1 MTAALRQRCHFT
13 RQLATLMA
21 AGLPLLESLTS
32 MAKSEPS
39 GDMRQLIV
47 RLSVSLEQGCSFH
60 LALRQSNDFDTLYCE
75 LVAAAEMAGNL
86 DQVLERLALLLEKR
100 QTLQSQIRTALAYPC
115 AVLLITMVVVTV
127 IMVWVVPVFE
137 GVFSSLGADLPA
149 LTLSVVQM
157 SRWITNDGAAWVLLA
172 ISVLYLPIRLLM
184 AKPDLQLWRDTTVL
198 RLPLLGAM
206 VHQSQLALW
215 TLTLSDLLKA
225 GVPMLDAL
233 EVVAAS
239 STNRCIGISTIV
251 VRAKISHGASLAA
264 AMESLATQPSQAHV
278 FPTMLIQ
285 LVDVGEQSGALD
297 ALLAKVAQQLNT
309 QVDNLLRQFTQ
320 LLEPAMMVVLGLL
333 MGGLVVALYLPV
345 FQLGQ
350 VL

>member
-1 MTAALRQRCHFT
+1 MTSTLGQRCHFT

-21 AGLPLLESLTS
+21 AGLPLLDSLTS

-47 RLSVSLEQGCSFH
+47 RLCVSLGQGCSFH

-100 QTLQSQIRTALAYPC
+100 QALQSQIRTALTYPC

-137 GVFSSLGADLPA
+137 GIFSSLGADLPA

-157 SRWITNDGAAWVLLA
+157 SRWITNGGATWVLLA
-172 ISVLYLPIRLLM
+172 ISGLYVPVRLLM

-198 RLPLLGAM
+198 RLPLLGEM

-239 STNRCIGISTIV
+239 STNRCLGMSTIV

-264 AMESLATQPSQAHV
+264 AMESLSTHPSQAHV

-297 ALLAKVAQQLNT
+297 ALLAKVAQQLNA

>member
-1 MTAALRQRCHFT
+1 MTSALNQRCHFT

-47 RLSVSLEQGCSFH
+47 RLCVSLEQGCSFH

-100 QTLQSQIRTALAYPC
+100 QALQSQIRTALTYPC

-137 GVFSSLGADLPA
+137 GIFSSLGADLPA

-157 SRWITNDGAAWVLLA
+157 
-172 ISVLYLPIRLLM
+172 
-184 AKPDLQLWRDTTVL
+184 
-198 RLPLLGAM
+198 
-206 VHQSQLALW
+206 
-215 TLTLSDLLKA
+215 
-225 GVPMLDAL
+225 
-233 EVVAAS
+233 
-239 STNRCIGISTIV
+239 
-251 VRAKISHGASLAA
+251 
-264 AMESLATQPSQAHV
+264 
-278 FPTMLIQ
+278 
-285 LVDVGEQSGALD
+285 
-297 ALLAKVAQQLNT
+297 
-309 QVDNLLRQFTQ
+309 
-320 LLEPAMMVVLGLL
+320 
-333 MGGLVVALYLPV
+333 
-345 FQLGQ
+345 
-350 VL
+350 

>member
-1 MTAALRQRCHFT
+1 MTYTLQQRCHFT
-13 RQLATLMA
+13 RQLATLVA

-32 MAKSEPS
+32 MAKSEQS
-39 GDMRQLIV
+39 SDMRHL
-47 RLSVSLEQGCSFH
+47 LASLCVSLEQGCSFH

-100 QTLQSQIRTALAYPC
+100 QALHSQIRTALAYPC
-115 AVLLITMVVVTV
+115 AVLLITVVVVTV

-137 GVFSSLGADLPA
+137 GIFSSLGADLPA

-157 SRWITNDGAAWVLLA
+157 SRWITNGGAAWVLLA
-172 ISVLYLPIRLLM
+172 LSGLYIPLRLLM
-184 AKPDLQLWRDTTVL
+184 VKPDLQLWRDATLL
-198 RLPLLGAM
+198 RLPLFGPM

-215 TLTLSDLLKA
+215 TLTLADLLKA

-239 STNRCIGISTIV
+239 SSNRCIGMSTIV

-264 AMESLATQPSQAHV
+264 AMESLSTHPSQAHV
-278 FPTMLIQ
+278 FPAMLIQ
-285 LVDVGEQSGALD
+285 LVSVGEQTGALD
-297 ALLAKVAQQLNT
+297 TLLAKVAVQLNA

-333 MGGLVVALYLPV
+333 MGGIVVALYLPV